1 MLHVVHVVSHMT
13 TIYMC
18 TTCNARYRPYAT
30 GSYCRSIFHLRRSA
44 GVGQK
49 KIPGITVN
57 KSATS
62 RVMYMYAYLNITGK
76 VMYYMLHVVGKG
88 ELHDVILCYML
99 V

>member
-1 MLHVVHVVSHMT
+1 
-13 TIYMC
+13 MC

-49 KIPGITVN
+49 KIPGIKQKCNESSHVL
-57 KSATS
+57 
-62 RVMYMYAYLNITGK
+62 YAYLNITGK

-88 ELHDVILCYML
+88 ELHDVILCYMML

>member
-1 MLHVVHVVSHMT
+1 MYVHVVHVHVVSHM

-49 KIPGITVN
+49 KIPGVLN

-62 RVMYMYAYLNITGK
+62 RVMYAYLNITGK
-76 VMYYMLHVVGKG
+76 VMYS
-88 ELHDVILCYML
+88 ITCYM
-99 V
+99 